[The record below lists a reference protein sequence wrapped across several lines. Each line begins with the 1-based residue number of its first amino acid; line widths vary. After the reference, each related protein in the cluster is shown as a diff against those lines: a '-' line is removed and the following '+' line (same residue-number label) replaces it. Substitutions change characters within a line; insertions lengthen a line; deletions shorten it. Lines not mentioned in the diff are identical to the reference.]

1 MKVKLKDICEI
12 QSGGTPNRS
21 NKQYW
26 DNGTINWA
34 KISDIK
40 DKYLFNTE
48 EKITEEGLKNSSA
61 KLFKK
66 NSILYTIFA
75 TLGEACILGI
85 DTTTNQAIAN
95 LEIRDKNVETEYIY
109 YYLLSKKK
117 LISGIGRGVAQ
128 NNINLSILKEME
140 INLADI
146 TTQRRIVD
154 ILNQNESIINKY
166 KKQIALLDT
175 LIKARFVEMFGD
187 SPNNKYYSIKLGE
200 VSISKGEYGAN
211 SASIAFTDNR
221 ARYIRITD
229 INDDGTLN
237 NDKVASINVSDDVK
251 YKLEYGDIIFARTGA
266 TVGKSYCYQ
275 TNENQ
280 IFAGYLI
287 KFKINVDKMVPVFIF
302 YNTKM
307 KYYDEWVKNSQ
318 GGAAQPN
325 INEKKYSSFELIN
338 PPIDL
343 QQQFAVFVKEVDK
356 LKYDVQKSL
365 EKTQVLFDSL
375 MQKYF
380 SN

>member
-146 TTQRRIVD
+146 TTQKRIVD

-187 SPNNKYYSIKLGE
+187 EKITGIFEDYVEISRGASPRPIASYITEEKDGINWIKIGDVTPNDIYIKKTDEKIKKEGADKSRYVKKGDFVLSNSMSFGRPYILNIDGCVHDGWLIISHYNNNYE
-200 VSISKGEYGAN
+200 P
-211 SASIAFTDNR
+211 
-221 ARYIRITD
+221 
-229 INDDGTLN
+229 
-237 NDKVASINVSDDVK
+237 
-251 YKLEYGDIIFARTGA
+251 IFL
-266 TVGKSYCYQ
+266 Y
-275 TNENQ
+275 
-280 IFAGYLI
+280 YLI
-287 KFKINVDKMVPVFIF
+287 RSDEVQHQFRTSVEGAIVSNLNSDIVRNVRVILPDKSKQKKFVN
-302 YNTKM
+302 
-307 KYYDEWVKNSQ
+307 
-318 GGAAQPN
+318 
-325 INEKKYSSFELIN
+325 
-338 PPIDL
+338 
-343 QQQFAVFVKEVDK
+343 FAEHIDK
-356 LKYDVQKSL
+356 LKVA
-365 EKTQVLFDSL
+365 
-375 MQKYF
+375 
-380 SN
+380 